1 MYKAKKYKMLGAK
14 RAVQIIGLHNN
25 NYLKHSVCI
34 NYTFILP
41 GTGL

>member
-25 NYLKHSVCI
+25 NYFKHAVCI

-41 GTGL
+41 EINL